1 MDKDAIER
9 MKKLI
14 EKKKQTS
21 SKQGFGKKSEKM
33 KAGGNSKAIK
43 TKKGGG
49 LFDM

>member
-14 EKKKQTS
+14 EEKKQTS
-21 SKQGFGKKSEKM
+21 AKQGFRKKAENN

-49 LFDM
+49 LFDK